1 MMITK
6 QVVGFDLGN
15 GYMKRTYDGKKVF
28 VDPAVYA
35 PMQEAAFN
43 LAHWDNIA
51 VINKVPAILG
61 KESLIAKMNVKYA
74 VGEDDFSRYES
85 DEYRDLLL
93 ATIVVDLKKS
103 VCIETLVLG
112 LPVQHQKMK
121 LGEKLKKRLEHKT
134 FENVKVNNK
143 VYTVTIKKV
152 VVIPQPM
159 GTYFVKDMIDDL
171 SDDYVLIIDGGF
183 GTIDYTAINQE
194 RLLSADGN
202 DQGLKKLYLV
212 IRDQLYLKYPGI
224 KLTPHDVQ
232 QIITSRKM
240 KYQGQMRDVSDELF
254 NTAIS
259 YQFSIILDE
268 LISKYNSFVDFDKV
282 IFTGG
287 FVYTFKE
294 QIDKLQRE
302 YGNIVV
308 MESPQFANVRG
319 YYLFGKRFSK

>member
-1 MMITK
+1 MITK